1 MPAHARFQILYS
13 DSLGLDIRV
22 RSVHKQ
28 CDLAIVLRS
37 STEILS
43 SRAGSCVG
51 ADSDIR
57 KDTSAPVPS
66 ICVEGGLTDSKKAQ
80 QQFTPVSMAVYGV
93 HSRGSLSILKPSAPG
108 LSGRSR
114 SVPRQS
120 KQPLIQAFKTAER
133 GASGLDVNG
142 MRPTS
147 PAAWQIM
154 REELRARRVR
164 SLPAYYSFHV
174 AFLSAAWCILGS
186 L

>member
-1 MPAHARFQILYS
+1 M
-13 DSLGLDIRV
+13 
-22 RSVHKQ
+22 
-28 CDLAIVLRS
+28 
-37 STEILS
+37 
-43 SRAGSCVG
+43 G

-66 ICVEGGLTDSKKAQ
+66 ICVEGGLTDSKKDQ
-80 QQFTPVSMAVYGV
+80 QQFIPVSMAVYGV
-93 HSRGSLSILKPSAPG
+93 HSRGSLSILKPPAPE

-114 SVPRQS
+114 PVPRQS
-120 KQPLIQAFKTAER
+120 KQPLVQAFKTAER

-164 SLPAYYSFHV
+164 SLPAHYSFHI
-174 AFLSAAWCILGS
+174 AFLSAAWCMLGYQELS
-186 L
+186 SFLRTHGSNPRVLSTGEDDIAAGGAICSGEEYSCY

>member
-1 MPAHARFQILYS
+1 M
-13 DSLGLDIRV
+13 
-22 RSVHKQ
+22 
-28 CDLAIVLRS
+28 
-37 STEILS
+37 
-43 SRAGSCVG
+43 G

-66 ICVEGGLTDSKKAQ
+66 ICVEGGLTDSEKDQ
-80 QQFTPVSMAVYGV
+80 QRISPVSMAVYGV

-114 SVPRQS
+114 PVPRQS
-120 KQPLIQAFKTAER
+120 RQPLIQAFKTAER

-164 SLPAYYSFHV
+164 SLPPHYSFHV
-174 AFLSAAWCILGS
+174 AFLSAAWCMLGS